1 MKLKS
6 VEKLENSKVT
16 LEVQVEKE
24 EFEAAMERSYRK
36 NVSKINI
43 PGFRKGKA
51 PRKIIERM
59 YGTSIF
65 MEDAVNF
72 AFPAAYDAA
81 VEEAKI
87 EPVDEPQVELDTLDE
102 SGFTFKATVIVKPE
116 VTLGDYKGLTADKLE
131 VTVSD
136 DDINDELNRLRERNA
151 RMINVD
157 RAAAEGDTVVMD
169 FEGFVDGMPFE
180 GGKSEKHSL
189 KLGSNHFIPGFED
202 QLIGVTA
209 GSDVDVNVTFPEEY
223 HAEELAGKP
232 AVFKVK
238 VLEVKETELPELD
251 DEFAKDV
258 SEMDTLDALKNDIKE
273 KIAENRQKMS
283 DDAFESA
290 VLDQIIANMTVEIPE
305 VMIERQLD
313 RIVEDFANRVAAQ
326 GITMDAYLQ
335 MGGTDMEAF
344 RNNFRD
350 GAERQVK
357 VTLALEKIAEVEKLE
372 VTAEDIENEYK
383 KLAEQ
388 YGMPVDRVKSYIP
401 EGAMKQDIMSIKTS
415 EFVRENTKAKMIKP
429 GEVTKKAATKKTTT
443 KKASDKSDEEKP
455 AAKKTTTKST
465 ATKSTTTKSTAA
477 KTATK
482 STTAKSTTKSTAA
495 KSTTTAKKTAA
506 KKTED
511 GAEKP
516 ATKKRTTKKA
526 EDKE

>member
-6 VEKLENSKVT
+6 VEKLENSKVM
-16 LEVQVEKE
+16 LEVQVEKA
-24 EFEAAMERSYRK
+24 EFDAAMDRSYRK
-36 NVSKINI
+36 NVSRINI

-87 EPVDEPQVELDTLDE
+87 EPVDEPQVELDELDDN
-102 SGFTFKATVIVKPE
+102 GFTFKATVVVKPE
-116 VTLGDYKGLTADKLE
+116 VTLGEYKGLTANKLE
-131 VTVSD
+131 VIVSD
-136 DDINDELNRLRERNA
+136 VDINDELNRLRERNA

-157 RAAAEGDTVVMD
+157 RAAAEGDTVVID

-180 GGKSEKHSL
+180 GGKAEKHNL

-202 QLIGVTA
+202 QLIGAVA
-209 GSDVDVNVTFPEEY
+209 GADVDVNVTFPEEY
-223 HAEELAGKP
+223 HAEDLAGKP

-258 SEMDTLDALKNDIKE
+258 SEMDTLDALKEDIKS
-273 KIAENRQKMS
+273 KIAEGRQRMS
-283 DDAFESA
+283 DEAFENA
-290 VLDQIIANMTVEIPE
+290 VLDQIVDNMTVELPE

-313 RIVEDFANRVAAQ
+313 RIAEDFANRVSAQ

-335 MGGTDMEAF
+335 MSGMDMEGF
-344 RNNFRD
+344 RKNFRE

-357 VTLALEKIAEVEKLE
+357 VTLALEKIAELEKLG
-372 VTAEDIENEYK
+372 VTAEDVEAEYN

-388 YGMPVDRVKSYIP
+388 YGMPVERVKSYIP
-401 EGAMKQDIMSIKTS
+401 EGAMKQDIISIKTS
-415 EFVRENTKAKMIKP
+415 EFIRDNSKAKLVGP
-429 GEVTKKAATKKTTT
+429 EAAK
-443 KKASDKSDEEKP
+443 KP
-455 AAKKTTTKST
+455 AAKKST
-465 ATKSTTTKSTAA
+465 AKKAAEDKEDGEKKAPAKKTTSSKS
-477 KTATK
+477 TATK
-482 STTAKSTTKSTAA
+482 STTAKSAATKSSASKSTAS
-495 KSTTTAKKTAA
+495 KSTTAKKTTA
-506 KKTED
+506 KKAD
-511 GAEKP
+511 ADDAAEKP